1 MHVTSTSLESSR
13 KEWQQQTEEVN
24 YLKASLHNFQQYTRK
39 INLEF
44 HGDPESSYRRSH
56 PKAKIAAALEV
67 QVIPSDI
74 KILHKLRLKNDNSV
88 IFAKFCGPKV
98 KNIKASDYFRSFAS
112 AVGSKDR
119 LFINENLTKHRRLL
133 VDSGNQRQRDG
144 CIRSVWECKS

>member
-13 KEWQQQTEEVN
+13 KELQQQNEEVN
-24 YLKASLHNFQQYTRK
+24 YLNASPHNFQQYTRK

-67 QVIPSDI
+67 QVIPSGI
-74 KILHKLRLKNDNSV
+74 EISHKLRL
-88 IFAKFCGPKV
+88 AKFCGHKV

-133 VDSGNQRQRDG
+133 VNSGNQRQRDG